1 MENTILL
8 TVVISVLFVIAKMVE
23 MKYIEQEML
32 PLKSVIR
39 ETLMVAACCFGALYV
54 FFEYKIKIS
63 EWFGM
68 TKVGAA
74 MDILKPPEIFTDN
87 PGF

>member
-39 ETLMVAACCFGALYV
+39 ETLMV
-54 FFEYKIKIS
+54 S
-63 EWFGM
+63 
-68 TKVGAA
+68 
-74 MDILKPPEIFTDN
+74 
-87 PGF
+87 